1 MLNRRYEL
9 QDKLGAGSMGGVYRV
24 WDRLTQKTVALKK
37 VEMPAS
43 TLEFGTRGIYRN
55 ERHALNHEFRT
66 LAGLRHPNIV
76 SVLDYGFD
84 STTPFFTMQL
94 FEHAQS
100 LTAYGMDCNSDEKV
114 DLLIAVLQ
122 ALSYLHRRNIKHRDL
137 KPDNILVT
145 QDGRVKVMDF
155 GLALDHATA
164 TEKNLVGTLSYMAPE
179 CFGKQS
185 AKVESDLYS
194 LGIIAYELFVGVY
207 PFSMDSFPQ
216 FMKDILLKMPDT
228 SMLGDSLGSVL
239 DRLLMKMPEDR
250 YHSAQ
255 AVITALCNATNR
267 VLPEE
272 SLSIR
277 ESFLQA
283 APFIGRKA
291 ETQTLESALSNAIMG
306 QGSVYLIGGESGV
319 GKSRLIDELAIHA
332 MVEGALVVRG
342 QAVEGGGL
350 PYQLWRDVLPRL
362 ILSVELSEL
371 EASILK
377 ALVPNISDLLEY
389 DVTDAPELTGEG
401 YQQRLIFTITDVLR
415 RQEQTTVLLMEDLQW
430 TIESLAVLKHLLN
443 FVKDNPWF
451 IVGSYRDDEAP
462 SLPNQFENTKLISLK
477 RLNESEI
484 AAMSQAILGDA
495 GKQTQVLDLLQK
507 ETEGNA
513 FFMVEVVRVLAE
525 AAGRLDD
532 IGRKTLPEHVFAR
545 GINELMQVRLKRI
558 AEFDILQ
565 FIAVL
570 GRQIDL
576 SLLDYYLKQHN
587 PSVERDR
594 WLRECKDVAVLEVI
608 DERWRFSHDKL
619 RELVLADLSDEDRGI
634 LSEQAAQA
642 IEFIY
647 AGDNA
652 FNEILFQLWRNAN
665 NLEKEF
671 HYLRYVA
678 EQMIELIGNQQ
689 EAQRL
694 LESSLQQV
702 SEIGSQSLKLLNWL
716 TIAQLR
722 QGKYK
727 EAKNSALQAEQSAK
741 SLNDKIELAISLINQ
756 GHVALNHQGE
766 FERAEEFYR
775 QALIEYQEIN
785 HQKGIGIALG
795 SIGLAIWDQNNS
807 QAEQYLLESLEISQ
821 EIGYEWG
828 VAVILNNLGDLAT
841 DQGRYAQAQKYFQQ
855 GLETFRGI
863 SSEIGIIAVLKDLCF
878 LQVKME
884 DEKAE
889 KTLIDVLLR
898 SSTIRNMLFLLE
910 SLIAWAQ
917 LFSQRG
923 DNIRSAELISLVDSH
938 PAFDVFTQRRI
949 DHLMPMLE
957 EELEAA
963 ALQSALERGKSLD
976 LDTVVQEILDEFGDG
991 DDNAPE

>member
-100 LTAYGMDCNSDEKV
+100 LTAYGMDCNGDEKV
-114 DLLIAVLQ
+114 DLLIEVLQ

-228 SMLGDSLGSVL
+228 SILGDSLGSVL

-306 QGSVYLIGGESGV
+306 QGSVYMIGGESGV

-415 RQEQTTVLLMEDLQW
+415 RQEQTVILLMEDLQW

-462 SLPNQFENTKLISLK
+462 GLPDQFENAKQISLK

-513 FFMVEVVRVLAE
+513 FFMVEVIRVLAE

-587 PSVERDR
+587 PSVERDH

-619 RELVLADLSDEDRGI
+619 RELILADLSDEHRRVI
-634 LSEQAAQA
+634 SKQAAKA

-647 AGDNA
+647 ADNNA
-652 FNEILFQLWRNAN
+652 YNEVLFQLWRNT
-665 NLEKEF
+665 EYRDKELY
-671 HYLRYVA
+671 YLSRVA
-678 EQMIELIGNQQ
+678 EQMIELIGNQEQ
-689 EAQRL
+689 AENLIQ
-694 LESSLQQV
+694 SSLQDPIQV
-702 SEIGSQSLKLLNWL
+702 DLQSLKLLNWL
-716 TIAQLR
+716 TIAQTR

-727 EAKNSALQAEQSAK
+727 KAEQNAGQAEYIANQLSE
-741 SLNDKIELAISLINQ
+741 IVELAISLTNQ
-756 GHVALNHQGE
+756 GNVAVHQGE
-766 FERAEEFYR
+766 YEKAQNSYQ
-775 QALIEYQEIN
+775 QALSTYQSIDN
-785 HQKGIGIALG
+785 QQGIGGALM
-795 SIGLAIWDQNNS
+795 SIGVSMFQQNDP
-807 QAEQYLLESLEISQ
+807 QAEQYFQRSFEILQ
-821 EIGYEWG
+821 IVGDQWG
-828 VAVILNNLGDLAT
+828 LGATLNNLGDVAKGQEMYDKAKEYYIEGFEIFRAIGSEYGMIVCLRDLGFLQIERHINEASQT
-841 DQGRYAQAQKYFQQ
+841 IYKTLYRAFAIHDIQLI
-855 GLETFRGI
+855 LETL
-863 SSEIGIIAVLKDLCF
+863 IGWSQIFLK
-878 LQVKME
+878 E
-884 DEKAE
+884 D
-889 KTLIDVLLR
+889 
-898 SSTIRNMLFLLE
+898 NY
-910 SLIAWAQ
+910 
-917 LFSQRG
+917 
-923 DNIRSAELISLVDSH
+923 IRSAELLSLVQNYPRVD
-938 PAFDVFTQRRI
+938 FFIQQRI
-949 DHLMPMLE
+949 DRLMPLITD
-957 EELEAA
+957 ELEPKL
-963 ALQSALERGKSLD
+963 LQSALERGKSLD
-976 LDTVVQEILDEFGDG
+976 LDTMVQEILDEFGDEE
-991 DDNAPE
+991 NNVAE